1 MDNGEYAPFHD
12 RFFRLRAM
20 VSANACYSLSTAET
34 TVSGADI
41 LHMQKRRILYC
52 RNSSPQFALE
62 DLAERVARQLVPDF
76 EPLGKLERGD
86 ALLSQVSHDFLQR
99 PGRFARGRS
108 RASPVAHRCLRSHRN
123 HQPHDP
129 ACPTLRD
136 AMKPRIQCVQTHWI
150 PDFIASRARGRGAA
164 RIIVAI
170 QLESGFHCGR
180 ARWPAD
186 VGCRS
191 EERRVG

>member
-62 DLAERVARQLVPDF
+62 DLAERVARQLVPDL
-76 EPLGKLERGD
+76 EPLGQLERGD
-86 ALLSQVSHDFLQR
+86 AEVAQVRHDLLQR
-99 PGRFARGRS
+99 HRHL
-108 RASPVAHRCLRSHRN
+108 RAG
-123 HQPHDP
+123 HQD
-129 ACPTLRD
+129 
-136 AMKPRIQCVQTHWI
+136 
-150 PDFIASRARGRGAA
+150 GAGPLA
-164 RIIVAI
+164 EHLVRVGHHGHSATF
-170 QLESGFHCGR
+170 G
-180 ARWPAD
+180 WPA
-186 VGCRS
+186 RS
-191 EERRVG
+191 EEHT